1 LSHWIAALL
10 VCLAPLC
17 AFAAEP
23 VAARGPLDPRGRIH
37 IPIGIANTLDTLKTF
52 VEAEGVFS
60 PGVGTYGV
68 YFWLWDP
75 ATKKLT
81 APTMDGAA
89 CTHGLPPGGHL
100 IPWSEWKAGDV
111 VVRTEVCEVRRP
123 SPAGDVFVVAARA
136 RLTNTGAAARQVS
149 LYVALRG
156 LGPAGFTVR
165 KLAVSDAG
173 DALVVDGHP
182 ALVSREKP
190 AAAGVVATD
199 TVGDLATKGEMPA
212 DRSAA
217 SEVGDCSGALR
228 FDVTVPPG
236 GEQTIGLICPVL
248 AGRRAVGHQ
257 WDGTSEWAQFDLA
270 KPNPEEGGTLQVD
283 PGLDYY
289 RGLEADT
296 LFDEATAYW
305 KDLVGRFTVRA
316 PDSRWAEALA
326 AILGHAAMAMNEG
339 APDVA
344 VVNYNVFNR
353 DGVYTANMLQKA
365 GQVDLASAA
374 IDYFLEHPFNGR
386 VAVEADNPGQVLW
399 LLGEHWMLARDKKW
413 LRRVYS
419 GVEKLAR
426 MIEYCRTR
434 PAPHYVKATSLK
446 FGDDLP
452 PDRPDETPAHRR
464 QVLKPGRC
472 DGHHPEYTEAFDIA
486 GLWRAAMLAR
496 AVGEDD
502 DAGDFAALADQFI
515 AVYEAQFAAD
525 LGKGYGSYAVLW
537 PCRLYPL
544 DEGLARERF
553 RRVGAQKPS
562 GWRYFPLATAHQ
574 GLLAGNRDAGHATIA
589 GHLDHEQMRGWYAFD
604 EGGKSGAGGWGHLRT
619 TWNASVAM
627 PHGWAV
633 AELWHLIRD
642 SLLFEDGDRLVL
654 LGGVPPEWFAGKQPT
669 AVAGL
674 PTYFGPCSFAWKPT
688 DGGATLVLTGKAA
701 PAQGFVLRLP
711 KSLKATVKVGGKRL
725 KAVGDGDFLLP
736 LGTQE
741 AAVAF
746 APRR

>member
-1 LSHWIAALL
+1 MSHWIAALL

-17 AFAAEP
+17 AFAAEG
-23 VAARGPLDPRGRIH
+23 AAPRGPLDPRGRIH

-68 YFWLWDP
+68 YVWLWDP
-75 ATKKLT
+75 AAKKLA

-89 CTHGLPPGGHL
+89 CAHGLAPGGHL

-111 VVRTEVCEVRRP
+111 VVRSEVCEVRRP
-123 SPAGDVFVVAARA
+123 SPAGDVFVVAARV
-136 RLTNTGAAARQVS
+136 RLTNTGAAARPVS

-156 LGPAGFTVR
+156 LGPAGFAVG
-165 KLAVSDAG
+165 KLAASDAG

-190 AAAGVVATD
+190 AAAGVLATD

-217 SEVGDCSGALR
+217 SDAGDCSGALR

-236 GEQTIGLICPVL
+236 GEQTIGFICPVL

-270 KPNPEEGGTLQVD
+270 KPNPPEGGVLQPD

-296 LFDEATAYW
+296 LFEEATAYW
-305 KDLVGRFTVRA
+305 KDLVGRFTVET
-316 PDSRWAEALA
+316 PDPRWGEALA

-365 GQVDLASAA
+365 GRFDLAWAA

-399 LLGEHWMLARDKKW
+399 LLGEHWMLARDKEW

-419 GVEKLAR
+419 GVGKLAR

-452 PDRPDETPAHRR
+452 PDGPDETPAHRR

-496 AVGEDD
+496 EVGEHD

-515 AVYEAQFAAD
+515 AVYEARFAAD
-525 LGKGYGSYAVLW
+525 LGKDYGGYAVLW

-553 RRVGAQKPS
+553 RRVGEQKPS

-574 GLLAGNRDAGHATIA
+574 GLLAGNREAGHATIA
-589 GHLDHEQMRGWYAFD
+589 GHLDHDQMRGWYAFD

-633 AELWHLIRD
+633 AELWHLVRD

-654 LGGVPPEWFAGKQPT
+654 LGGVPPEWLAGKEPI

-701 PAQGFVLRLP
+701 PAQGFILRLP
-711 KSLKATVKVGGKRL
+711 KSLKAEVKVGGKRL
-725 KAVGDGDFLLP
+725 KAVSDGDFLLP

-746 APRR
+746 APGR